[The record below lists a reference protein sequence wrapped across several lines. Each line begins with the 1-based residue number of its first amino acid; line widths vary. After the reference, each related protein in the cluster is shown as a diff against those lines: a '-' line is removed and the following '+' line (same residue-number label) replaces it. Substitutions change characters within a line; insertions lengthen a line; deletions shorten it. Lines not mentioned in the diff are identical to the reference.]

1 MGVKHPGGNDD
12 LAKVR
17 KSCYCQHGI
26 HKKLA
31 TLKRGAIRI
40 HLSSKIQPQGRN
52 PRSNDGEINQLE
64 PFNLSRTRCGF
75 LLFHYPLSRPEDQR
89 AGTRWVY

>member
-1 MGVKHPGGNDD
+1 MGVKHLGGNYD
-12 LAKVR
+12 LAK
-17 KSCYCQHGI
+17 HGI

-31 TLKRGAIRI
+31 TLKRGAVRI
-40 HLSSKIQPQGRN
+40 HLSSKIQPLGRN
-52 PRSNDGEINQLE
+52 TRSNDGEINQLE

-75 LLFHYPLSRPEDQR
+75 LLFHYPLSRPKDRR